1 MSLVV
6 AFVVLPLLGFK
17 GLELLLQKDRDAA
30 VKTLLRALYIT
41 GGFALVLWALG
52 SSLLGVDGAN
62 DAMWTQQ
69 GFNLDMIM
77 DDRKALLR
85 SSALRSL
92 IYILLAAAA
101 VWLHITQK
109 IKLQVLAL
117 AFGGLVLVDLWGF
130 DKDQLG
136 EEDLISA
143 RNLAKQQEPTATDLF
158 ILKDNDPH
166 YRVLNTT
173 VSLTS
178 DSYTSAFHKSVGG
191 YHGAKLAR
199 YQDLIT
205 EQMSKGNMAVFSMLN
220 AKWFIVDNGQGGT
233 TAQVNPNACGHAWF
247 PTEMKLVQGANEA
260 MAALSDF
267 DPTVTAVFESDMIAE
282 ESAEEWVNKLPV
294 PGDSTSSPSIEL
306 TSYAPNKMVYSV
318 TGLSKDQLAVFS
330 EIFYQA
336 PGQSWKATANG
347 QDLDILRA
355 NYVLRAAVIPAGA
368 KEVVFT
374 FEPDTYY
381 TGEKLD
387 LAFSL
392 LLLIAVGG
400 AVFVETK
407 KA

>member
-1 MSLVV
+1 M
-6 AFVVLPLLGFK
+6 
-17 GLELLLQKDRDAA
+17 
-30 VKTLLRALYIT
+30 
-41 GGFALVLWALG
+41 LG
-52 SSLLGVDGAN
+52 SSLLGVEGAN

-69 GFNLDMIM
+69 GLNLDMIL

-92 IYILLAAAA
+92 VFVVLAAAA
-101 VWLHITQK
+101 IWLHITRK
-109 IKLQVLAL
+109 IKMEYLAVAL
-117 AFGGLVLVDLWGF
+117 GLLVLVDLWGF

-136 EEDLISA
+136 EDDLISE

-158 ILKDNDPH
+158 ILKDADPH

-178 DSYTSAFHKSVGG
+178 DAYTSAFHKSVGG

-247 PTEMKLVQGANEA
+247 PKEIKLVDGAKEA
-260 MAALSDF
+260 MAALTDF
-267 DPTVTAVFESDMIAE
+267 DPLQTAIVESDFIPAE
-282 ESAEEWVNKLPV
+282 QADAWVSKLPL
-294 PGDSTSSPSIEL
+294 PGDSTQPAVVL
-306 TSYAPNKMVYSV
+306 TSYAPNRMVYEVS
-318 TGLSKDQLAVFS
+318 GLEKDQLAVFS

-336 PGQSWKATANG
+336 PGQAWTATANG
-347 QDLDILRA
+347 EALELLRA
-355 NYVLRAAVIPAGA
+355 DYLLRAAVLPAGCT
-368 KEVVFT
+368 EVVFE
-374 FEPDTYY
+374 FAPDTYY

-392 LLLIAVGG
+392 LLLIAIGG